1 MLKCS
6 CLGGKAFHKW
16 YHGKIAAWTCLGK
29 TLVLTSQ
36 TLPEQQVK
44 VDVHHYGWWQSTLQ
58 YFDGCDPSG

>member
-1 MLKCS
+1 MFGREREKHP
-6 CLGGKAFHKW
+6 FNKW

-44 VDVHHYGWWQSTLQ
+44 VDVHHYEWWQSTFQ
-58 YFDGCDPSG
+58 DIDG